1 MELFFDWDP
10 QKAVLNER
18 KHGISFNE
26 AATVFSDRQ
35 LLVMSDPKHLEDEE
49 RFLAIGMSS
58 RQQLLLVV
66 AKDLSD
72 HRLRLISAR
81 KTTAT
86 ERKSYEQR

>member
-10 QKAVLNER
+10 QKAVLNEK
-18 KHGISFNE
+18 KHGVSFNE

-35 LLVMSDPKHLEDEE
+35 LLIMSDPKHSEDEE
-49 RFLAIGMSS
+49 RFLAIGISR

-66 AKDLSD
+66 ARDLSD
-72 HRLRLISAR
+72 NRLRLISAR
-81 KTTAT
+81 KATAM